1 MQATQRTSKNSKPLA
16 GKHATRPAR
25 NRCQSRENLSP
36 VSSAGNHATGVK
48 GGKTTRWGQTTP
60 QMGHEMSRFLVNF

>member
-48 GGKTTRWGQTTP
+48 GGKT
-60 QMGHEMSRFLVNF
+60 